1 MKASTFISKLNA
13 STTIGG
19 GAVIEDTSTGQPI
32 YIFRSSESAGKF
44 WSKTYKRNPNLSM
57 AKPMASLFDYLAEKK
72 VLRGV
77 WSA

>member
-19 GAVIEDTSTGQPI
+19 GAVIEDTSTGQPV
-32 YIFRSSESAGKF
+32 YIFTSGTSAGKF
-44 WSKTYKRNPNLSM
+44 WVKAYKRNPNLSM

-72 VLRGV
+72 ALRDV